1 MYVTPLCLL
10 FLVALSSSQC
20 IELRISFLSR
30 CLLAHIHGHTYIG
43 VWFNAGRGALI
54 RRVDFVRVPSVRVA
68 YTGGVSTMPPQ
79 LQGDELLQLAD
90 IGLDSP
96 LTWETFLKK
105 SCTPVTK

>member
-1 MYVTPLCLL
+1 M
-10 FLVALSSSQC
+10 Q
-20 IELRISFLSR
+20 ED
-30 CLLAHIHGHTYIG
+30 
-43 VWFNAGRGALI
+43 ALI